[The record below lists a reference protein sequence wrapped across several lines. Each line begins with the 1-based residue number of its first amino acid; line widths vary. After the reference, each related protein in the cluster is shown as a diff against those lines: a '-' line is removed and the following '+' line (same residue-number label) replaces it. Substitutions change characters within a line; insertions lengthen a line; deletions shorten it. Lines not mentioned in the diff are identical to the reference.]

1 MLLLQLS
8 SSQGPAECELAVTK
22 TLGQISY
29 EAKAS
34 NVTIEV
40 VEHVAGSKLGTYRS
54 ILLALDGDTA
64 ESLAQRWCGT
74 VQWICKSPYRPR
86 HERKNW
92 FIGIAMFS
100 QPPEKMRQV
109 KASDLSFESCRPSGP
124 GGQHVN
130 KTDSAVRV
138 THLPSGISV
147 KVQVHR
153 SQHANKQLA
162 VLLIE
167 QKLDA
172 ITIQNASGD
181 RAQRRI
187 FHHSV
192 ERGNAQLVFLG
203 MKFVPQANV
212 PHLVMGKSVSAK

>member
-8 SSQGPAECELAVTK
+8 SSLGPAECELAVAK
-22 TLGQISY
+22 TLGRISR

-40 VEHVAGSKLGTYRS
+40 EENVAGSKLGTYRS
-54 ILLALDGDTA
+54 VLLALDGDKA

-74 VQWICKSPYRPR
+74 VQWVCKSPYRPR

-100 QPPEKMRQV
+100 QPIEKMRQV
-109 KASDLSFESCRPSGP
+109 KAADLSFESCRASGP

-147 KVQVHR
+147 KVQTHR
-153 SQHANKQLA
+153 SQHENKQLA
-162 VLLIE
+162 ILLIE
-167 QKLDA
+167 QKLDEIA
-172 ITIQNASGD
+172 IQNDSED

-187 FHHSV
+187 FHHSL

-203 MKFVPQANV
+203 MKFVPQGVCPKNF
-212 PHLVMGKSVSAK
+212 